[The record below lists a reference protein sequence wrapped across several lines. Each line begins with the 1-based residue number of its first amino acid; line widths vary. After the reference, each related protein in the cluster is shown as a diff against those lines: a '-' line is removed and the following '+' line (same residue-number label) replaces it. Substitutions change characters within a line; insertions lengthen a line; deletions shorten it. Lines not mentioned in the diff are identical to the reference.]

1 MKGAFFIL
9 VCLGLFACS
18 KEQENPKYFNYKFYA
33 VHKTT
38 YDWEKNSFFDNQPIS
53 AKLESRMDFEDHSRQ
68 GRFEPII
75 ENTLKISLDRNLV
88 VGNDTILIGS
98 NLLLNGIAEIELYK
112 VSLNN
117 EQIPDSYI
125 IWLNRQN
132 KYNYSLNNG
141 YYTIYI
147 DALTENQNQIR
158 DSTTVYVQ

>member
-1 MKGAFFIL
+1 
-9 VCLGLFACS
+9 
-18 KEQENPKYFNYKFYA
+18 
-33 VHKTT
+33 
-38 YDWEKNSFFDNQPIS
+38 
-53 AKLESRMDFEDHSRQ
+53 MDFEDHSRQ